1 MFKFIVKR
9 ILTCIP
15 ILLVISFI
23 VFSILAFTPGDPAR
37 NKLGAMATQEAVEQ
51 LREEWG
57 LNDPFLVRY
66 VNYMK
71 DLLRGDMGTSYLKGT
86 SVAEDLKNCSKVTF
100 PLIIVGLFCATLIG
114 IPLGVLAAVKQYS
127 ILDLTTQAIAML
139 LQAIPQFVMGM
150 VLMLVFALNFGWF
163 PPSGNATLSHYVLPC
178 VAVFS
183 GCLAA
188 IVRLTRS
195 SMLEV
200 IRADYVRTA
209 RSKGARENSVV
220 FRHCLP
226 NALLPV
232 LTSLGTSF
240 AGMIAGTVVV
250 ENVFAMN
257 GIGRYLQI
265 SILAKDTPAVM
276 GCMML
281 ISTIIC
287 IVNLLIDVSYSLID
301 PRIKGQYIKGE

>member
-1 MFKFIVKR
+1 MIKYIFKR
-9 ILTCIP
+9 LLMCIP
-15 ILLVISFI
+15 IVIAITFI
-23 VFSILAFTPGDPAR
+23 IFAILSFTPGDPAR
-37 NKLGAMATQEAVEQ
+37 NKLGNLASKEAVEE

-71 DLLRGDMGTSYLKGT
+71 GLLHGDMGRSYTKDT
-86 SVAEDLKNCSKVTF
+86 VVAEDLKVCSKVTF
-100 PLIIVGLFCATLIG
+100 PMIIIGLFSAALLG
-114 IPLGVLAAVKQYS
+114 IPLGVYAAVKQYS
-127 ILDLTTQAIAML
+127 VLDLSVQAAAML
-139 LQAIPQFVMGM
+139 LQAIPQFVMGLL
-150 VLMLVFALNFGWF
+150 LMLFCALKMGWF
-163 PPSGNATLSHYVLPC
+163 PASGDSTPMHFVLPC
-178 VAVFS
+178 IAVFG

-209 RSKGARENSVV
+209 RAKGAKENSII
-220 FRHCLP
+220 FKHCLR

-257 GIGRYLQI
+257 GIGNYLQLG
-265 SILAKDTPAVM
+265 ILAKDTPAVM
-276 GCMML
+276 GCIIL
-281 ISTIIC
+281 ISVVIC
-287 IVNLLIDVSYSLID
+287 IVNMLIDIAYALID
-301 PRIKGQYIKGE
+301 PRIKAQYVKGA

>member
-1 MFKFIVKR
+1 MIKFITKR

-23 VFSILAFTPGDPAR
+23 VFSILSFTPGDPAR
-37 NKLGAMATQEAVEQ
+37 NKLGALASQEAVEE

-57 LNDPFLVRY
+57 LNDPFMVRY

-71 DLLRGDMGTSYLKGT
+71 DLLRGDLGTSYLKNT
-86 SVAEDLKNCSKVTF
+86 SVAEDLKICSKVTF
-100 PLIIVGLFCATLIG
+100 PLIIIGLFCATVIG

-127 ILDLTTQAIAML
+127 ILDLTTQAVSML
-139 LQAIPQFVMGM
+139 LQAIPQFVMGL
-150 VLMLVFALNFGWF
+150 VLMLVFALKFGWF
-163 PPSGNATLSHYVLPC
+163 PPSGNGTVSHYILPC
-178 VAVFS
+178 IAVFS

-200 IRADYVRTA
+200 IRADYTRTA
-209 RSKGARENSVV
+209 RAKGAKERTII
-220 FRHCLP
+220 FKHCLP

-257 GIGRYLQI
+257 GIGRYLQV
-265 SILAKDTPAVM
+265 SILGKDTPAVM

-281 ISTIIC
+281 MSAVIC
-287 IVNLLIDVSYSLID
+287 IVNLLIDVAYSLID
-301 PRIKGQYIKGE
+301 PRIKSQYLKGE